1 MVVVAI
7 VVSLLLVVGLSS
19 LLLLRDC
26 AAVARVVRLVV
37 EVIAVLVE
45 AVDADIFSEV
55 ILTVSM
61 LRIGHSCTCIV

>member
-7 VVSLLLVVGLSS
+7 VVSLLLVGGLSS

-26 AAVARVVRLVV
+26 AAVARVVRFVV

-55 ILTVSM
+55 IFTVSM
-61 LRIGHSCTCIV
+61 LRIGHSCT